1 MKIHKIKINTK
12 SKNYSIFI
20 GPKLINKLDKILIS
34 QKISVADPIKYRQS
48 LMDSV
53 ININAISA
61 SLEFKVDELK
71 KVVNQYELEL
81 GSLPEKI
88 LDYTRLTRDLN
99 IHTETYKLKSILM
112 LFFSNSNY

>member
-1 MKIHKIKINTK
+1 MELESETRN
-12 SKNYSIFI
+12 
-20 GPKLINKLDKILIS
+20 LIS

-53 ININAISA
+53 ISINAISA

-71 KVVNQYELEL
+71 NVVSQYELDL

-88 LDYTRLTRDLN
+88 LDFTRLTRDLN
-99 IHTETYKLKSILM
+99 IHTETYSLMRSKLEEARINEASRW
-112 LFFSNSNY
+112 